1 MKVLVTGGAG
11 FIGSHLCDRLLELGH
26 SVLCVDNL
34 STGKKSNLDKA
45 FSYGRLMEFKEVD
58 VNCFE
63 SLEDIF
69 GSYSPEVIYHYA
81 AVVGVKR
88 TIERSFAVLED
99 IEGIKNILNLSLKY
113 KVKKVIYSSSSE
125 VYGEALDIPTHEE
138 SNVNPGLTYAAVK
151 LIGERYCRSY
161 FDSHNLD
168 VCCLRLFN
176 VYGPRQD
183 SSEYG
188 FVVAIMIKRAL
199 ENQDIIIYGDGSQ
212 TRDFTYISDVVNSS
226 IKVLNKKDTRGE
238 LINIG
243 TAEKTSIQS
252 LAQLVTSITKSN
264 SKIKYLPERTNDILN
279 RCAKI
284 DKLQSILGYRPKYGL
299 KEGLEEILRAKS

>member
-1 MKVLVTGGAG
+1 
-11 FIGSHLCDRLLELGH
+11 
-26 SVLCVDNL
+26 
-34 STGKKSNLDKA
+34 
-45 FSYGRLMEFKEVD
+45 
-58 VNCFE
+58 
-63 SLEDIF
+63 
-69 GSYSPEVIYHYA
+69 
-81 AVVGVKR
+81 
-88 TIERSFAVLED
+88 LED

-161 FDSHNLD
+161 FDNHNLD

-188 FVVAIMIKRAL
+188 FVVAIIIKRAL

-226 IKVLNKKDTRGE
+226 IKVLNKKSTGGE

-243 TAEKTSIQS
+243 TAKKTSIQS
-252 LAQLVTSITKSN
+252 LAQLIISITKSN
-264 SKIKYLPERTNDILN
+264 SKIKYFPERTNDILN

-299 KEGLEEILRAKS
+299 KEGLEEILRDKS